1 MNILAKT
8 KTFASSVSKY
18 MPHIFHNVCMKCERL
33 KKNVDNHVKCYNRT
47 LELFSTI
54 LPIRIIYA

>member
-18 MPHIFHNVCMKCERL
+18 MPKNIGIDLMFSEVDFVL
-33 KKNVDNHVKCYNRT
+33 KIQAMT
-47 LELFSTI
+47 S
-54 LPIRIIYA
+54 